1 MEDKSVNNQRRKR
14 TRLIW
19 SVGILLL
26 LAGVS
31 LVYLST
37 SEKADLPQAAAPGG
51 PPKGMP
57 VEAANASA
65 GMIKRELSAVGNL
78 QSNESVVVAS
88 EIVGRVAAIG
98 FDEGKKIAAG
108 KVLLK
113 LDPSVLAAERD
124 RAQASLGLSEVNQRR
139 AEILLKDNAISER
152 ERDEAY
158 AKWRLDEASLRL
170 AEAQLAK
177 TVLLAPF
184 DGIVGLRK
192 VSVGDYLQPGE
203 PIANLEQID
212 PIKVD
217 FRIPETFA
225 GQVEMNQN
233 IHLTVDAVPG
243 QTFSGTVYAVDPLV
257 DVNGRSMLLRARVA
271 NADGRLRP
279 GMFARIAVLLEERA
293 DALTIP
299 EEALIPQADG
309 RMSVFKVVDGK
320 VEAVQV
326 RTGLREKG
334 RVEIIDGLQ
343 PGDTVITA
351 GHMKVR
357 PGMPVTVLPSPS
369 EKPQAPST
377 AKNGD

>member
-37 SEKADLPQAAAPGG
+37 SEEADLSQVAAPAG
-51 PPKGMP
+51 PPRGMP
-57 VEAANASA
+57 VEVANASA
-65 GMIKRELSAVGNL
+65 GLIKRELSAVGNF
-78 QSNESVVVAS
+78 QSNESVVIAA
-88 EIVGRVAAIG
+88 EIAGRVAWIG
-98 FDEGKKIAAG
+98 FDEGKKITAG

-113 LDPSVLAAERD
+113 LDTSVLAAERD

-203 PIANLEQID
+203 PVANLEQID

-225 GQVEMNQN
+225 GQVEMNQT
-233 IHLTVDAVPG
+233 IQLTVDAVPG

-271 NADGRLRP
+271 NAAGRLRP

-309 RMSVFKVVDGK
+309 RQSVFKVVDGK

-343 PGDTVITA
+343 TGDAVITA

-357 PGMPVTVLPSPS
+357 PGMPVTVLPTPS
-369 EKPQAPST
+369 ENPQALPT
-377 AKNGD
+377 TKNGD